1 MALVEGQFQIRDLVL
16 GRGTAYRVHPNTN
29 PFLHSVRSNS
39 GPRAWNHG
47 SWSGVEWANERVV
60 PLRIFVDGGTTTAD
74 WTAAHQALA
83 AAFQPVGESVED
95 VELRFFLLGG
105 DREYLMFGRPRMVE
119 PELEFIG
126 LGKSYTSAAFV
137 ALNPLIFDGTESSA
151 GPISPPTFSG
161 GLTVPLTVP
170 FTVDAVASGG
180 GADLLN
186 EGTADTGLSLRID
199 GPASEP
205 FVALKRPDATYVLR
219 FAIDLASGQWL
230 DVDTAARTV
239 LLGGTSSRR
248 GQTSAD
254 PDWPLLPPGTH
265 RIEYRSAD
273 SSGTLTSTHRSAWW

>member
-1 MALVEGQFQIRDLVL
+1 MPLIEGQFKIRDLVL
-16 GRGTAYRVHPNTN
+16 GRGTAYELLTDTN
-29 PFLHSVRSNS
+29 PFDRHVRAEQS

-47 SWSGVEWANERVV
+47 SWSGVEWQDEAVIPFHVFVSAN
-60 PLRIFVDGGTTTAD
+60 GKAD
-74 WTAAHQALA
+74 WVQARHELA
-83 AAFQPVGESVED
+83 RAFSPVGESVAD
-95 VELRFFLLGG
+95 VELRFAMGG
-105 DREYLMFGRPRMVE
+105 REYLVRGRPRMVE
-119 PELEFIG
+119 HDLELIG

-137 ALNPLIFDGTESSA
+137 ALNPLIFDATESSA

-205 FVALKRPDATYVLR
+205 FVALKRSDATYVLR

-273 SSGTLTSTHRSAWW
+273 GLGTLTVKFRSAYW